1 MNNTFYVL
9 QKYNPFIKKWEFLD
23 SNSYE
28 TLEAAQ
34 DALKNASTVLLYE
47 VHKLR
52 IIKLTLLSII
62 EEKPHL

>member
-28 TLEAAQ
+28 TLEDAQ
-34 DALKNASTVLLYE
+34 YTRHNTPTEY
-47 VHKLR
+47 KLR
-52 IIKLTLLSII
+52 IVKLSLLSII
-62 EEKPHL
+62 EEEPHL